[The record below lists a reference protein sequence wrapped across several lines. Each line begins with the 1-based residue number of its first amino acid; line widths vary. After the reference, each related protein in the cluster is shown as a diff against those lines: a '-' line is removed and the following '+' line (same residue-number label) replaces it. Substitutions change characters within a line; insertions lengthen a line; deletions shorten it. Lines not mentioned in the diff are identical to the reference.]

1 VRSTLG
7 WQPRFDDLSVIVAH
21 ALACE
26 RALMQR
32 RAARTDRRPQRET
45 ATAAPA
51 GSAPR

>member
-1 VRSTLG
+1 
-7 WQPRFDDLSVIVAH
+7 VIVAH
-21 ALACE
+21 ALAWE

-51 GSAPR
+51 GSTPR